1 MSVGPGNNGGSSEV
15 LSAKYFTAAC
25 GIKWARVLGLDALV
39 AEAYNAV
46 DVSH

>member
-25 GIKWARVLGLDALV
+25 GIKWARVPGLDALV